1 MYSNE
6 LYYSEFNNDS
16 PDNPKDSSFDKD
28 PLNEYCT
35 EEDFESIWGDGLL
48 TAWYYY
54 DENDAYFSD
63 EIEGK
68 AREEF
73 LLEVEIK
80 KYGNEPP
87 MSVLF
92 NESDF
97 EWDYDMEHEK

>member
-1 MYSNE
+1 MENNYEQYKGNNMNSN
-6 LYYSEFNNDS
+6 D
-16 PDNPKDSSFDKD
+16 PSFDID
-28 PLNEYCT
+28 PLQEYCT
-35 EEDFESIWGDGLL
+35 EEDFESIWGDGLI

-54 DENDAYFSD
+54 DEDDAYFSD

-73 LLEVEIK
+73 LLKLEIK

-87 MSVLF
+87 MSDLF

-97 EWDYDMEHEK
+97 EWDYDMEYEK